1 MIFPSL
7 ILDRKAV
14 VECDPLGTDLYM
26 SPEAL
31 KDKSQVGLA
40 SDIWPLGVI
49 LFFSLVSRNTMF
61 HPIWQA
67 PFVTIECGFQ

>member
-1 MIFPSL
+1 MLLPLL
-7 ILDRKAV
+7 ILDCKAV

-49 LFFSLVSRNTMF
+49 LFFSLVSRTSIF
-61 HPIWQA
+61 CPI
-67 PFVTIECGFQ
+67 